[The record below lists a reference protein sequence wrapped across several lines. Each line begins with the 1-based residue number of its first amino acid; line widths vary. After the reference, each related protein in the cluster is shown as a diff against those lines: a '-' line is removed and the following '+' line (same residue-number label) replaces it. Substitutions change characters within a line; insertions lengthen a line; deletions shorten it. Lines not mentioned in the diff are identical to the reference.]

1 MPGPQKV
8 LYIGDSFAAAVGQ
21 HHAGAIVAAVDGTT
35 AQNWAGRT
43 ARVVAQAAPDTVVVS
58 AGLNDGSP
66 EQLPQNMKQIRQ
78 GIGDIPTIWLT
89 PPKLREDWLE
99 ALGDAIRQ
107 AVAAT
112 AEPGDRI
119 VDIATLDPVMDWD
132 GVHLVYGAR
141 GYGLVA
147 AAVRATILRPKVE

>member
-1 MPGPQKV
+1 M
-8 LYIGDSFAAAVGQ
+8 
-21 HHAGAIVAAVDGTT
+21 
-35 AQNWAGRT
+35 
-43 ARVVAQAAPDTVVVS
+43 AQAAPDTVVVS

-66 EQLPQNMKQIRQ
+66 EQLRQNLKHIRQ

-89 PPKLREDWLE
+89 PPKLRENWLE

-132 GVHLVYGAR
+132 GVHLVYGER
-141 GYGLVA
+141 GYGRVA
-147 AAVRATILRPKVE
+147 AAVRAAMLRPKVE